1 MSKDDPETEEPGEAE
16 PIEGDTEEEKSPA
29 IPETVKGEGEIV
41 SEDDLPFPAEF
52 LEGAPPS
59 VIQFLRSTFS
69 MRSMSG
75 PVFNPLSAA
84 IAKVLDAEH
93 LTLFMQSMDRNT
105 ELEARSAYRARWVHL
120 AYVSV
125 VLVFAGVVVYM
136 LKDSNPDLLTD
147 LITRVIGIAGGLGT
161 GFGVGVYIIQRKQ

>member
-105 ELEARSAYRARWVHL
+105 ELEARSAYRARWVSL
-120 AYVSV
+120 AYLGA
-125 VLVFAGVVVYM
+125 VLVFAGFLVWL
-136 LKDSNPDLLTD
+136 LKDSNPDLLKD
-147 LITRVIGIAGGLGT
+147 VITLVSILAGGLGA
-161 GFGVGVYIIQRKQ
+161 GYGVKVHMDQKKQ